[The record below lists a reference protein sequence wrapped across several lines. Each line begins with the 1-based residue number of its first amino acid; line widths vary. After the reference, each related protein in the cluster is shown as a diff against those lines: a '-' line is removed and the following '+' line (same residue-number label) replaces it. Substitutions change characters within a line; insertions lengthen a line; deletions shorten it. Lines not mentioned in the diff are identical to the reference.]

1 MDASKMIL
9 DDSHSSVTVWLE
21 FPVKHWQTDVSLLS
35 QICFGP
41 MDACKMIFCFRSNND
56 DKTLMQQNIHAT
68 KLWRN

>member
-1 MDASKMIL
+1 
-9 DDSHSSVTVWLE
+9 
-21 FPVKHWQTDVSLLS
+21 
-35 QICFGP
+35 